1 MKVITNVTNDLF
13 IKLQYLSLKK
23 FLKNDF
29 EFIVFN
35 DAKAF
40 NDYTNNGDLNMRQK
54 VIDVCNELNITCINM
69 NNDIH
74 NTIPSGSYR
83 HSMTLNEI
91 LKYQFTNP
99 DKYLLLDADM
109 ILIDYFDI
117 DQYQNKS
124 AVLLQERG
132 EVRYAWPGL
141 FYFDMRNVTNPELFN
156 WFMNPGITDTGGMTE
171 NWLKTQIMEGE
182 KYPSTYDLRWKNKVD
197 YHTSKIYFI
206 KHLWSLTW
214 NEDEIPSNIKNNEG
228 LITFIKNDK
237 RNKDNKFFC
246 EIYDDVFLHYRGGGC
261 NWMGEGIEFHKLQ
274 INQLENLFT

>member
-13 IKLQYLSLKK
+13 IKIQYLSLKK

-40 NDYTNNGDLNMRQK
+40 NDYTNDGDLTIRQK
-54 VIDVCNELNITCINM
+54 VIDVCNELNVTCINL

-74 NTIPSGSYR
+74 ITIPSGSYR

-91 LKYQFTNP
+91 LKYQLSNP

-109 ILIDYFDI
+109 LLIDYLDI
-117 DQYQNKS
+117 DKYQNKS
-124 AVLLQERG
+124 AVLLQERDG
-132 EVRYAWPGL
+132 GVKYAWPGL
-141 FYFDMRNVTNPELFN
+141 FYFDTTITTNLELFN
-156 WFMNPGITDTGGMTE
+156 WFMNPGISDSGGMSE
-171 NWLKTQIMEGE
+171 IWLKTQISDGE
-182 KYPSTYDLRWKNKVD
+182 TFPSTFDLRWKRDDD
-197 YHTSKIYFI
+197 YNTSKIYFI

-214 NEDEIPSNIKNNEG
+214 NEDELPDNFKDNDD
-228 LITFIKNDK
+228 LITFLKNDK
-237 RNKDNKFFC
+237 RNKDGKIFC

-261 NWMGEGIEFHKLQ
+261 NWMGEGVEFHKS
-274 INQLENLFT
+274 QLEKLY